1 MGDVIS
7 NNQTAIQTFVL
18 AEADD
23 ALIYGQ
29 RLTEWSYSAP
39 YLEEDLALS
48 NVALDYLGRANN
60 YYEYAS
66 ELDPAGRTVDQL
78 AMLRDSREFTNL
90 LIHELPI
97 GDFAFTMARQF
108 ILDSFYIEYLDVM
121 QHSTDQQIAAISAK
135 SVKEAQY
142 HVRRSREWILRLG
155 DGTEE
160 SHVRLQNALN
170 ELWGYTPEL
179 FLQSSAETELLASKV
194 SVDRSQLKPAWDKR
208 VDAVLEEASLSRP
221 EVSWQVSGGR
231 DGIHTETHGFLLAE
245 MQHLQRA
252 YPGLKW

>member
-1 MGDVIS
+1 MDDVNS
-7 NNQTAIQTFVL
+7 TEQAALLRFAL

-23 ALIYGQ
+23 ALIFGQ
-29 RLTEWSYSAP
+29 RLTEWSYNAP

-66 ELDPAGRTVDQL
+66 ELDPAGRSVDQL
-78 AMLRDSREFTNL
+78 AMLRSSREFTNL

-108 ILDSFYIEYLDVM
+108 ILDSFYIEYLAALKN
-121 QHSTDQQIAAISAK
+121 STDERIAAISAK
-135 SVKEAQY
+135 SIKEAEY
-142 HVRRSREWILRLG
+142 HVRRSKEWILRLG

-160 SHVRLQNALN
+160 SHTRLQKGLD

-179 FLQSSAETELLASKV
+179 FLQSAAEAQLLSSGV
-194 SVDRSQLKPAWDKR
+194 SIDRSKLKNAWDER
-208 VDAVLEEASLSRP
+208 VNSVLSEATLSRP

-252 YPGLKW
+252 YPGLQW

>member
-1 MGDVIS
+1 MSDVS
-7 NNQTAIQTFVL
+7 GNEQKALLKLVL

-23 ALIYGQ
+23 ALIFGQ
-29 RLTEWSYSAP
+29 RLTEWSYCAP

-78 AMLRDSREFTNL
+78 AMLRSSREFTNL

-108 ILDSFYIEYLDVM
+108 ILDSFYIEYLAVLS
-121 QHSTDQQIAAISAK
+121 HSKDERIAAIAVK
-135 SVKEAQY
+135 SSKEAEY

-160 SHVRLQNALN
+160 SHNRLQSGLN

-179 FLQSSAETELLASKV
+179 FLQSAAETELLGSGV
-194 SVDRSQLKPAWDKR
+194 SVDRRQLQYAWDKR
-208 VDAVLEEASLSRP
+208 VDAVLSEATLSRP
-221 EVSWQVSGGR
+221 DVSWQVSGGR
-231 DGIHTETHGFLLAE
+231 DGIHTETHGYLLAE

-252 YPGLKW
+252 YPGLQW

>member
-1 MGDVIS
+1 MDDVIS
-7 NNQTAIQTFVL
+7 TEQSALLQFAL

-23 ALIYGQ
+23 ALIFGQ

-60 YYEYAS
+60 YYEFAS
-66 ELDPAGRTVDQL
+66 TLDPAGRTVDQL
-78 AMLRDSREFTNL
+78 AMMRDSREFTNL
-90 LIHELPI
+90 LIHELPV

-108 ILDSFYIEYLDVM
+108 ILDCFYIEYLAAL
-121 QHSTDQQIAAISAK
+121 QHSSNERIAAISAK
-135 SVKEAQY
+135 SIKEAEY

-155 DGTEE
+155 DGTDE
-160 SHVRLQNALN
+160 SHTRVQNGFD

-179 FLQSSAETELLASKV
+179 FLQSSAEAQLLDSGV
-194 SVDRSQLKPAWDKR
+194 SIDRSQLKPAWDAR
-208 VDAVLEEASLSRP
+208 IDSVLSEATLSRP
-221 EVSWQVSGGR
+221 DVSWQVSGGR
-231 DGIHTETHGFLLAE
+231 EGIHTETHGYLVAE

-252 YPGLKW
+252 YPGLQW